1 MIHRDAIE
9 AGLLAI
15 TQDPDAPAAA
25 KVTAWAT
32 LARMAGLY
40 EPDSQP
46 TPQHSVKVILV
57 TEPDGD
63 CPHE

>member
-25 KVTAWAT
+25 KVSAWAT

-46 TPQHSVKVILV
+46 TPAHTVRVIL
-57 TEPDGD
+57 TGPEGAD
-63 CPHE
+63 HE

>member
-1 MIHRDAIE
+1 MIHQDPIE

-25 KVTAWAT
+25 KVSAWAT

-40 EPDSQP
+40 EPDNQP
-46 TPQHSVKVILV
+46 TPTHTVRVIL
-57 TEPDGD
+57 TTDPEDIEP
-63 CPHE
+63 

>member
-1 MIHRDAIE
+1 MTDRDTIE

-40 EPDSQP
+40 EPDSRT

-63 CPHE
+63 SPHE

>member
-1 MIHRDAIE
+1 MTHRNAIE

-15 TQDPDAPAAA
+15 AQDPDTPAAA
-25 KVTAWAT
+25 KVSAWAT

-40 EPDSQP
+40 EPDSRT

-63 CPHE
+63 RPHE

>member
-1 MIHRDAIE
+1 MTNRDTIE

-15 TQDPDAPAAA
+15 AQDPDTPAAA
-25 KVTAWAT
+25 KVSAWAT

-46 TPQHSVKVILV
+46 TLAHTVRVIL
-57 TEPDGD
+57 TGPEGAD
-63 CPHE
+63 HE